1 MVYPNAV
8 ACYQNDSVTLSW
20 ILNQDLDVK
29 EVDYAFIQYMIPK
42 KGKVICGWV
51 MVGTRCTSEY
61 VDRVTINW
69 KTGVKNI
76 ILILAN
82 IQESDALYNYVL
94 SIRNTKNGFL
104 NSYPKAW
111 LILYG
116 K

>member
-20 ILNQDLDVK
+20 ILNQDLDEK
-29 EVDYAFIQYMIPK
+29 EAKYVSIQYMLPSR
-42 KGKVICGWV
+42 GKRICSWDPGE
-51 MVGTRCTSEY
+51 TRLSSDY
-61 VDRVTINW
+61 KDRVTTNL
-69 KTGVKNI
+69 KAGVKNI

-82 IQESDALYNYVL
+82 IQESDVLYNYMVMIQTTKDL
-94 SIRNTKNGFL
+94 FIRQ
-104 NSYPKAW
+104 YPKAW